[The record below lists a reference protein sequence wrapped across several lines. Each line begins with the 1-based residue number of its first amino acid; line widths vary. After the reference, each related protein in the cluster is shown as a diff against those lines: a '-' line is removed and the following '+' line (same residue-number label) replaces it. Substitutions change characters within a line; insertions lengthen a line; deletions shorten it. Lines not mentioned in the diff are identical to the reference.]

1 VRRFLAPF
9 LSLLFAGL
17 AIAGVLR
24 TESSD
29 AAAPEPAVQVS
40 RMVSGIIGYAR
51 WPQTPESYRFC
62 VAGKPVYLSGNA
74 GELAA
79 ALDVPLTLQTVGG
92 GDAGA
97 LSGCDVLY
105 LAGLTAAQRA
115 ALLAAAVGRPVL
127 TLVENDPLC
136 ADPAMFCLSVKTGE
150 VGLLVNIDAISR
162 SAVRVN
168 PKVLQLV
175 RRRQEAQ

>member
-1 VRRFLAPF
+1 MRRFLAPF

-51 WPQTPESYRFC
+51 WPQTPETYRFC
-62 VAGKPVYLSGNA
+62 VAGKPAYLSGNA

-79 ALDVPLTLQTVGG
+79 ALDVPLTLQTVG
-92 GDAGA
+92 DAGA

-105 LAGLTAAQRA
+105 LAGLGAAQRA
-115 ALLAAAVGRPVL
+115 ALLAAAIGRPVL

-136 ADPAMFCLSVKTGE
+136 ADPAMFCLSAKAGD
-150 VGLLVNIDAISR
+150 VGLLVNVDAISR